1 MSRSKRL
8 NLVLDIAERKE
19 NKAAEAF
26 ELARRLWLEDQEKM
40 QDLQKYYSDYE
51 LAFTRPAARLRAQDI
66 AQQRG
71 FLTQLAEALRQQQQV
86 VDRRRSIADNKQSD
100 WQSARLKRRALE
112 ELIDRIKADEARALT
127 RKEEKM
133 LDEWFAQSRSLRPD
147 PGPRSGESL

>member
-8 NLVLDIAERKE
+8 NLVLDLAERRE

-26 ELARRLWLEDQEKM
+26 EMARRLWLDDQEKM
-40 QDLQKYYSDYE
+40 QDLQRYYSDYE
-51 LAFTRPAARLRAQDI
+51 SAFTRPNARLRAQDI

-86 VDRRRSIADNKQSD
+86 VERRRSIADAKQSD
-100 WQSARLKRRALE
+100 WQKARLKRRALE
-112 ELIDRIKADEARALT
+112 ELIERIKSDERRALT

-133 LDEWFAQSRSLRPD
+133 LDEWFAQTARMRKESGAPD
-147 PGPRSGESL
+147 I

>member
-1 MSRSKRL
+1 MSRAKRL

-40 QDLQKYYSDYE
+40 QDLQRYYSDYE
-51 LAFTRPAARLRAQDI
+51 LAFTKPSTRLRAQDI

-71 FLTQLAEALRQQQQV
+71 FLSQLAEALRQQQQV
-86 VDRRRSIADNKQSD
+86 VEKRRDIADTKQSD
-100 WQSARLKRRALE
+100 WQKARLKRRALE
-112 ELIDRIKADEARALT
+112 DLIARLKADEQKALT

-133 LDEWFAQSRSLRPD
+133 LDEWFTQTLRLRKD
-147 PGPRSGESL
+147 AGAGDN

>member
-8 NLVLDIAERKE
+8 NLVLDLAGRKE

-26 ELARRLWLEDQEKM
+26 EMARRLWAEDQEKM
-40 QDLQKYYSDYE
+40 QDLQRYYSDYE
-51 LAFTRPAARLRAQDI
+51 HAFTQPAARMRAQDI
-66 AQQRG
+66 VQQRG

-86 VDRRRSIADNKQSD
+86 VDHRRSIADTKQSD

-112 ELIDRIKADEARALT
+112 ELIGRLRADEQRALT

-133 LDEWFAQSRSLRPD
+133 LDEWFAQTLKLRKD
-147 PGPRSGESL
+147 AGTLDN

>member
-8 NLVLDIAERKE
+8 NLVLDLAGRKE

-26 ELARRLWLEDQEKM
+26 EMARRLWTEDQEKM
-40 QDLQKYYSDYE
+40 QDLQRYYNDYE
-51 LAFTRPAARLRAQDI
+51 HAFTRPAARMRAQDI
-66 AQQRG
+66 VQQRG

-86 VDRRRSIADNKQSD
+86 VDHRRSIADNKQSD

-112 ELIDRIKADEARALT
+112 ELIGRLKADEQRALT

-133 LDEWFAQSRSLRPD
+133 LDEWFAQTLNLRKD
-147 PGPRSGESL
+147 AGTLDN